1 MNTLGLLTSEL
12 LPLALFETCPYAA
25 QLAWKGASA
34 EIRSRRFSFPQLVR
48 IGEVMNLPI
57 VFFKILAED
66 TQMIVFNVFLRAR

>member
-34 EIRSRRFSFPQLVR
+34 EIRPRRFSFPQLVR

-57 VFFKILAED
+57 VFFKILVEYR
-66 TQMIVFNVFLRAR
+66 QMAVGNIFLRVR